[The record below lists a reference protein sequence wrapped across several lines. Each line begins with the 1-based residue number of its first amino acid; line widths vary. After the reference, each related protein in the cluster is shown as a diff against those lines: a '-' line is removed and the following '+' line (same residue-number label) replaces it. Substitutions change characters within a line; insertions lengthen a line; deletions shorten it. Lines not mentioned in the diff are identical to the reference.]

1 MKNIIKIEKEFIENN
16 HWLICDCDLG
26 EKTDCKMGRILPAF
40 RKSMKK
46 IEKLIIKE
54 FINGERC
61 LSCGCK
67 KEVNNSNI
75 CFKCEELEFN
85 K

>member
-1 MKNIIKIEKEFIENN
+1 MKTIKDIEKKFVEEN

-26 EKTDCKMGRILPAF
+26 EETDCKIARIIPSF
-40 RKSMKK
+40 RKALKQTENNIK
-46 IEKLIIKE
+46 KE

-61 LSCGCK
+61 FSCGCK
-67 KEVNNSNI
+67 KEKNLSDTCDK
-75 CFKCEELEFN
+75 CFEN